1 MQHRSPYGSGS
12 IGDEAGAGNSN
23 SHNLSLP
30 QSLDG
35 SFDDNFSS
43 GVHDNALD
51 LSAGARSF
59 MPLTGGS
66 GSGDNNT
73 SSAAS
78 SHPSSPRTGSGPV
91 TPAFSP
97 YSASSANTHSGGGN
111 GNSDSGGGGGSSGT
125 GAGLYSHSFL
135 GESHN
140 GPGPISLDIG
150 LGNLPSVE
158 GSESVVGGAGGGFSA
173 GDDDD
178 MTAGLSVNFS
188 SLLFDD

>member
-1 MQHRSPYGSGS
+1 MEAPRCRGLGSAAFQRAGEFGCGSAQGNAPAEGSGNMRRGRRQLRERQRAAS
-12 IGDEAGAGNSN
+12 RWS
-23 SHNLSLP
+23 
-30 QSLDG
+30 
-35 SFDDNFSS
+35 
-43 GVHDNALD
+43 
-51 LSAGARSF
+51 
-59 MPLTGGS
+59 
-66 GSGDNNT
+66 
-73 SSAAS
+73 SSARMLAV
-78 SHPSSPRTGSGPV
+78 R
-91 TPAFSP
+91 
-97 YSASSANTHSGGGN
+97 
-111 GNSDSGGGGGSSGT
+111 SSGT